1 MREERRGVEEI
12 GENEEEM
19 KEREE
24 EGEGGGKEKRRPG
37 TGDYEKLSQKRIWY
51 WRWPNEKGRE

>member
-1 MREERRGVEEI
+1 MREEWRGVEEI

-19 KEREE
+19 KEKEE

-37 TGDYEKLSQKRIWY
+37 TRDYEKLSQKRI
-51 WRWPNEKGRE
+51 